1 MSEPH
6 STSLQDILKRRQQD
20 EFVGREEQRTFF
32 QTNLGYT
39 PDDSRRRF
47 VINISGQGGVG
58 KTWLLRRFREIAEE
72 AGVVTACT
80 DQNEH
85 DLPGVMGHIAEQ
97 FEVQG
102 HPLKAFAKRY
112 KVYRQR
118 KEEIEADPKAPQG
131 FPAFLGRTLAKVSLH
146 LVHQVP
152 VGGAVADFVDKEAFA
167 SLGEDFAAYV
177 ARKVGNKDEVH
188 LVLEPVEV
196 LTPLFLADLRKVA
209 EVHSLALFFDTYE
222 RTGDFLDAWLRDLL
236 EDRHGKV
243 PTNIV
248 LTIVGQDELDRN
260 NWISYGGL
268 LARLPLEPFTDGEA
282 RDYLA
287 RKQVTDE
294 QVVEVI
300 LHLSGRLP
308 LLVATLA
315 AESPDDP
322 AKVGDP
328 SGEAVERFL
337 KWVEDPEQRQVAL
350 DAALPRWLNRDVVAV
365 LVGEKANTLF
375 AWLRDMPFVEKR
387 GEGWVYHGVVR
398 EQMLRYKRQETP
410 QGWADLHGRLAGYY
424 EGLRDGLGLEE
435 EAGRKDEIWPE
446 YPLEVLYHSLCQAPH
461 KYLSKALNG
470 FLAALKAEF
479 MLAIYWAATMY
490 QAGKD
495 TKAKEVEGW
504 GKQLAEGL
512 IAYVGD
518 HYQTTVEMFTALLKC
533 SGVED
538 QWRPFV
544 RRWRG
549 ETYENMERYD
559 EALADFNRAIELD
572 PEDAQTI
579 ANRGITYVAME
590 RYNDAL
596 TDLSH
601 AIEIEP
607 DNAIM
612 TARRGVF
619 YQLMKQYDDALAD
632 LNRAIELQ
640 PDNVP
645 MIAIR
650 GETYRLM
657 KEYERALADLDQAVE
672 LEPDNASPIAG
683 RGETYRLMEQYEKA
697 LVDFNQAIELKPD
710 YAWAIA
716 NRGLTYRD
724 MELYNDAL
732 ANLNQAIEL
741 QPDNASI
748 IANRG
753 ETYQL
758 IGRYD
763 DALADLNR
771 AVELQPDN
779 ASIIAARG
787 DIYRLLEGYDSALAD
802 FNQAIEL
809 EPDYA
814 WAIARRGEIYRSMG
828 RYDDALADSSRAIE
842 LEPRNAWAIA
852 SRGETYRLMERYDDA
867 LADFNQ
873 AIELEPDYAWA
884 IARRGEIYRSMG
896 RYDDALADSS
906 RAIELE
912 PRNAWAIASRG
923 ETYRLMEQYD
933 NALTDFNCA
942 IELDKDYAWAIVR
955 RGITYQE
962 TEQYDDAM
970 VDFSRAIELDP
981 GDAWA
986 IGNRGET
993 YRLMEQH
1000 EKALAD
1006 FNRAIELKPDYTWA
1020 ILSRAYTYQL
1030 MELYDDALADLNQT
1044 IELLPNNALMIAD
1057 RGEIYGLMG
1066 QYDKA
1071 LADFNRAI
1079 ELKPGHTWAIAGR
1092 GKTYR
1097 LMEQYDNAL
1106 ADFNR
1111 AIELEPED
1119 DWCLYD
1125 RALTYQAM
1133 GQTGKA
1139 QGDLITAI
1147 QQARKKYEIDTRDW
1161 TNTLNLAL
1169 YHLAAGEAK
1178 KVEHLYGE
1186 ALSTGAP
1193 AHRVRDAIRDLKDF
1207 LALFPDHPQA
1217 RQMHSLLQ
1225 DYLHSTPAERKDQR

>member
-410 QGWADLHGRLAGYY
+410 QGWADLHGRLAEYY

-435 EAGRKDEIWPE
+435 EAGRKDETWPE
-446 YPLEVLYHSLCQAPH
+446 YPLEVLYHRLCQAPH
-461 KYLSKALNG
+461 KYLPKALNS
-470 FLAALKAEF
+470 FLAALKAQLMF
-479 MLAIYWAATMY
+479 AIYWAATMY
-490 QAGKD
+490 QAGEN
-495 TKAKEVEGW
+495 TEAKEVKDW

-512 IAYVGD
+512 VAYAGD
-518 HYQTTVEMFTALLKC
+518 HYETTAEMFTALLRC
-533 SGVED
+533 SKVED
-538 QWRPFV
+538 QWQPFV

-572 PEDAQTI
+572 PEDARVI
-579 ANRGITYVAME
+579 ADRGEIYMLME
-590 RYNDAL
+590 RDDDAL

-612 TARRGVF
+612 IVKRGVI
-619 YQLMKQYDDALAD
+619 YQLRKQYDDAVTD
-632 LNRAIELQ
+632 FNRAIELQ
-640 PDNVP
+640 PDYVP
-645 MIAIR
+645 MIAI
-650 GETYRLM
+650 
-657 KEYERALADLDQAVE
+657 
-672 LEPDNASPIAG
+672 

-697 LVDFNQAIELKPD
+697 LADFNQAIELEPDNASLIADRGETYRLMEQYEKALADFNQAIELEPDNASLIADRGETYRLMGKYEKALADFNQAIELKPD
-710 YAWAIA
+710 HAWAIA

-724 MELYNDAL
+724 MEHYNDGL
-732 ANLNQAIEL
+732 ANLNRAIEL

-787 DIYRLLEGYDSALAD
+787 DIYRLLERYDSALAD
-802 FNQAIEL
+802 FNWAIEL

-814 WAIARRGEIYRSMG
+814 WALARRGEIYRSMG
-828 RYDDALADSSRAIE
+828 RYDDALADFSRAIE
-842 LEPRNAWAIA
+842 LEPRNALAIA
-852 SRGETYRLMERYDDA
+852 GRGETYGLMEQYDNALTDFNCAIELDQEYAWAIVRRGITYRETGQFDDA
-867 LADFNQ
+867 LAD
-873 AIELEPDYAWA
+873 Y
-884 IARRGEIYRSMG
+884 
-896 RYDDALADSS
+896 S

-912 PRNAWAIASRG
+912 PKNALAIVGRG

-942 IELDKDYAWAIVR
+942 IELDQDYAWAIVG
-955 RGITYQE
+955 RGITYRE
-962 TEQYDDAM
+962 TEQFDDALA
-970 VDFSRAIELDP
+970 DYSRAIELEP
-981 GDAWA
+981 KNALA
-986 IGNRGET
+986 IAGRGET

-1000 EKALAD
+1000 E
-1006 FNRAIELKPDYTWA
+1006 
-1020 ILSRAYTYQL
+1020 
-1030 MELYDDALADLNQT
+1030 
-1044 IELLPNNALMIAD
+1044 
-1057 RGEIYGLMG
+1057 
-1066 QYDKA
+1066 KA

>member
-410 QGWADLHGRLAGYY
+410 QGWADLHGRLAEYY

-435 EAGRKDEIWPE
+435 EAGRKDETWPE
-446 YPLEVLYHSLCQAPH
+446 YPLEVLYHRLCQAPH
-461 KYLSKALNG
+461 KYLPKALNS
-470 FLAALKAEF
+470 FLAALKAQLMF
-479 MLAIYWAATMY
+479 AIYWAATMY
-490 QAGKD
+490 QAGEN
-495 TKAKEVEGW
+495 TEAKEVKDW

-512 IAYVGD
+512 VAYAGD
-518 HYQTTVEMFTALLKC
+518 HYETTAEMFTALLRC
-533 SGVED
+533 SKVED
-538 QWRPFV
+538 QWQPFV

-572 PEDAQTI
+572 PEDARVI
-579 ANRGITYVAME
+579 ADRGEIYMLME
-590 RYNDAL
+590 RDDDAL

-612 TARRGVF
+612 IVKRGVI
-619 YQLMKQYDDALAD
+619 YQLRKQYDDAVTD
-632 LNRAIELQ
+632 FNRAIELQ
-640 PDNVP
+640 PDYVP
-645 MIAIR
+645 MIAI
-650 GETYRLM
+650 
-657 KEYERALADLDQAVE
+657 
-672 LEPDNASPIAG
+672 

-697 LVDFNQAIELKPD
+697 LADFNQAIELEPDNASLIADRGETYRLMGKYEKALADFNQAIELKPD
-710 YAWAIA
+710 HAWAIA

-724 MELYNDAL
+724 MEHYNDGL
-732 ANLNQAIEL
+732 ANLNRAIEL

-787 DIYRLLEGYDSALAD
+787 DIYRLLERYDSALAD
-802 FNQAIEL
+802 FNWAIEL

-814 WAIARRGEIYRSMG
+814 WALARRGEIYRSMG
-828 RYDDALADSSRAIE
+828 RYDDALADFSRAIE
-842 LEPRNAWAIA
+842 LEPRNALAIA
-852 SRGETYRLMERYDDA
+852 GRGETY
-867 LADFNQ
+867 
-873 AIELEPDYAWA
+873 
-884 IARRGEIYRSMG
+884 G
-896 RYDDALADSS
+896 
-906 RAIELE
+906 
-912 PRNAWAIASRG
+912 
-923 ETYRLMEQYD
+923 LMEQYD

-942 IELDKDYAWAIVR
+942 IELDQDYAWAIVG
-955 RGITYQE
+955 RGITYRE
-962 TEQYDDAM
+962 TEQFDDALA
-970 VDFSRAIELDP
+970 DYSRAIELEP
-981 GDAWA
+981 KNALA
-986 IGNRGET
+986 IVGRGET

-1000 EKALAD
+1000 E
-1006 FNRAIELKPDYTWA
+1006 
-1020 ILSRAYTYQL
+1020 
-1030 MELYDDALADLNQT
+1030 
-1044 IELLPNNALMIAD
+1044 
-1057 RGEIYGLMG
+1057 
-1066 QYDKA
+1066 KA